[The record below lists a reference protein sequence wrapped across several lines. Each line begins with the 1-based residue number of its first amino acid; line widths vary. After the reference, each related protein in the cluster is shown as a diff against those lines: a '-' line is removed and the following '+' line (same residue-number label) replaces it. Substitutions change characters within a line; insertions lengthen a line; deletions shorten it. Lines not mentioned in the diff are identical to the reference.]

1 MTTTPPTSWPWNW
14 GARWWG
20 SRFSRRA
27 RPRQARRPRAAAYA
41 DVLTAARAL
50 DPGGHYLRKSL
61 RLGPAPSEALPARR
75 RPLRRRHRGPLWR
88 GRRRG
93 SLRPRGPARVL
104 LPEALADSVLIRW
117 RCRASRRHRTHT
129 GAWGGGGCSSCS
141 SSVGRASPG
150 PERDGVG

>member
-27 RPRQARRPRAAAYA
+27 RLRQARRPRAVATPPGAWPTTPRQSLRAPARAYA
-41 DVLTAARAL
+41 DVLTVARAL
-50 DPGGHYLRKSL
+50 DPGGHYLRKSR

-117 RCRASRRHRTHT
+117 RCRAS
-129 GAWGGGGCSSCS
+129 
-141 SSVGRASPG
+141 
-150 PERDGVG
+150 